1 MELKNVLPLK
11 TRQELRNWFVQQST
25 VDTSCWIIVSMTEQP
40 QTIYY
45 LDAVEEALC
54 FGWID
59 GIKKKVSDTQL
70 AQRLS
75 PRKKNSHWTELNK
88 ERVRRLQTLGL
99 MKEEGLRILPD
110 MNLSSF
116 TIDEEIK
123 KQIMSDENVYRH
135 FNHFPELYNR
145 IRIDTIQSYKKD
157 RALFEKRLDKF
168 ITNTK
173 ENKQYGQWH
182 DNGRLLNYE

>member
-1 MELKNVLPLK
+1 
-11 TRQELRNWFVQQST
+11 
-25 VDTSCWIIVSMTEQP
+25 
-40 QTIYY
+40 
-45 LDAVEEALC
+45 
-54 FGWID
+54 
-59 GIKKKVSDTQL
+59 
-70 AQRLS
+70 
-75 PRKKNSHWTELNK
+75 
-88 ERVRRLQTLGL
+88 

-123 KQIMSDENVYRH
+123 KQIMSDEDVYRH